1 MPVGIS
7 TEYDANSIKRKRPE
21 TQADIRAHLLPC
33 EEGAGA
39 VTEPA

>member
-1 MPVGIS
+1 MCSDHGED
-7 TEYDANSIKRKRPE
+7 EYATKRKRPE